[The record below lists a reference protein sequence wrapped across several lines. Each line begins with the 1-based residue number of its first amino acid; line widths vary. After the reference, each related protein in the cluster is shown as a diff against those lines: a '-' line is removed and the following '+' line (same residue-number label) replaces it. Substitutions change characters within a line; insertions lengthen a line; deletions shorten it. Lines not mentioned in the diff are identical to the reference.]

1 MGETILGVGVL
12 CWGDQTKKS
21 NQTPRV
27 INPFTIYTYKELV
40 YNPKCQFIIKK
51 IVLLPNCRYTFPVT
65 IIMVSINQD
74 LSFPEA
80 RNQIS
85 NEKGIYWVSNQ
96 NTGNF
101 KVLKDAFFR
110 IWMIQMNCLCS
121 TMDCIYLIPRLL
133 YLLKPVIIKKC
144 C

>member
-1 MGETILGVGVL
+1 MLLSLNDFCHQLYGDLLLRAEVISFVINAAKNIDQLSVTNKQASQPLLLLKQNSMGETILGVGVL

-40 YNPKCQFIIKK
+40 YNPKCQLIIKQ
-51 IVLLPNCRYTFPVT
+51 IVLLPNCRDTFPVT

-85 NEKGIYWVSNQ
+85 NEKGIY
-96 NTGNF
+96 
-101 KVLKDAFFR
+101 
-110 IWMIQMNCLCS
+110 
-121 TMDCIYLIPRLL
+121 
-133 YLLKPVIIKKC
+133 
-144 C
+144 